1 MRSTE
6 LKNKTATNDRV
17 VERGMTSMAAIAALL
32 LLVSISAAFAGCAPG
47 HTEQQQGHG
56 TAQSATVDW
65 KAVERAMG
73 RSGAMQPGDVY
84 RFGMPRGDLK
94 VVVKGVEIKPALAL
108 GSWAAFK
115 MAGNQAMVMGDI
127 VMTEDE
133 VNPVMS
139 RLQQGGIEQTA
150 LHNHILNESPR
161 VMYMHIGGHGDPVKL
176 AEAISAALKLTKTP
190 PPSAP
195 GGVQSQDLG
204 IDTKQIEQTLG
215 HSGKVNGG
223 VFQVSVPRAEK
234 ITEAGMEVPPSMGVA
249 TAINFQPTGAGRAA
263 ITGDFVMIASEVNP
277 VIRALRDNG
286 VEVTALHNHMLNDE
300 PRLFFMHFWAN
311 DDAKKLAEGLKAALA
326 HVNVAKS

>member
-1 MRSTE
+1 MRNNDLTNE
-6 LKNKTATNDRV
+6 MATNDRV
-17 VERGMTSMAAIAALL
+17 VERRMTRMVAIATLL
-32 LLVSISAAFAGCAPG
+32 LLVSLSATFAGCATG
-47 HTEQQQGHG
+47 HTEQQQAHR

-73 RSGAMQPGDVY
+73 RSGAMQAGDVY

-223 VFQVSVPRAEK
+223 VFQVSVPRAERSLRPGWMCRLRWAWRRRS
-234 ITEAGMEVPPSMGVA
+234 TFSPQARAVRPSL
-249 TAINFQPTGAGRAA
+249 AI
-263 ITGDFVMIASEVNP
+263 
-277 VIRALRDNG
+277 L
-286 VEVTALHNHMLNDE
+286 
-300 PRLFFMHFWAN
+300 
-311 DDAKKLAEGLKAALA
+311 
-326 HVNVAKS
+326 

>member
-73 RSGAMQPGDVY
+73 RSGAMQAGDVY

-176 AEAISAALKLTKTP
+176 AETISAALKLTKTP

-195 GGVQSQDLG
+195 GGVQSQDGGEQQRVAIARAIVAHPRLLLLDEPMSSLDAELKAELLAELKSLQRLLG
-204 IDTKQIEQTLG
+204 VTTIHITHD
-215 HSGKVNGG
+215 
-223 VFQVSVPRAEK
+223 RAEALSVAQR
-234 ITEAGMEVPPSMGVA
+234 IWEPAHRMNFLAGVK
-249 TAINFQPTGAGRAA
+249 R
-263 ITGDFVMIASEVNP
+263 
-277 VIRALRDNG
+277 
-286 VEVTALHNHMLNDE
+286 E
-300 PRLFFMHFWAN
+300 PL
-311 DDAKKLAEGLKAALA
+311 
-326 HVNVAKS
+326 